1 MGRLNYPAAES
12 TYPPK
17 RTRSYVTSC
26 SLRMVRSE
34 RRSSNVALNASR
46 ALSSSVGPPVAV
58 GYGPTLDA
66 ILQVAKEEVRAHFAQ
81 RILEHDLAPPLPFN
95 AQPVGTLRGSI
106 VAANVSL
113 EDLVHHI
120 PDVPLSSSVDF
131 VSLNDSVWNGP
142 AGQHF
147 RRQAARTAGIGGGRS
162 TSPISVDGSS
172 DCVYPTASSPQ
183 LTTTIPSFIVSTELA
198 LPAPSPLLLSV
209 APSPATPSWSVHP
222 LMASSSSFSN
232 GDPSAFS

>member
-1 MGRLNYPAAES
+1 MGRLNYPAAER
-12 TYPPK
+12 TYSPK

-172 DCVYPTASSPQ
+172 DCVYPTASSPL
-183 LTTTIPSFIVSTELA
+183 LTTAIPSFIVSTELA